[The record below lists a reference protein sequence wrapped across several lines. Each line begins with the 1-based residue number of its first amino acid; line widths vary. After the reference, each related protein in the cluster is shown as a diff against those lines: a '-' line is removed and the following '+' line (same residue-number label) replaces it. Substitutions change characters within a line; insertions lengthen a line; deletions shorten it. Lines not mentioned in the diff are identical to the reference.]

1 MFLDAQVSMSLCLTF
16 TKRSLEINVSVAEIF
31 TKVRRPQ
38 FVRVYISIFVKHK
51 LNDRALNQQFEW
63 VNQARFWNKEL
74 DALFVYL
81 NWVES
86 YILSTYLEMKQAL

>member
-38 FVRVYISIFVKHK
+38 FVRVYIGIFVKHK
-51 LNDRALNQQFEW
+51 LNVRALNQQFEW
-63 VNQARFWNKEL
+63 VNHARFWNKEL
-74 DALFVYL
+74 DTLFV
-81 NWVES
+81 
-86 YILSTYLEMKQAL
+86 